1 MSTKSFEGPWQQ
13 FSISHYRCATSN
25 TRREMKKRKNVVQH
39 SQRVSDLFFNYF
51 PLFRLRHYSEIFIF
65 PESIGK
71 AQNVKQEEKRFF
83 LFLFH
88 AWNNLKIWP
97 WIGRVF
103 GCFQHWKACSVGW
116 AAKKFLTCKILLF
129 SGLFHLLL
137 SKSQP
142 GPGWGICCPVR
153 RKRSKE
159 WIVVKVIFDK
169 FHELQNFN
177 ERARKA
183 KLLWASWF

>member
-39 SQRVSDLFFNYF
+39 SRRVSDLFFNYF
-51 PLFRLRHYSEIFIF
+51 PLFRLRHYSEIFIQLLYSP
-65 PESIGK
+65 PESM
-71 AQNVKQEEKRFF
+71 EKSTECEAGRETIF

-103 GCFQHWKACSVGW
+103 GCFQHRKACSVGCGRRKSFW
-116 AAKKFLTCKILLF
+116 LAKFCCFPDFF
-129 SGLFHLLL
+129 SRLLL
-137 SKSQP
+137 SKSEP
-142 GPGWGICCPVR
+142 GRGILLSSAEGKVEWMNL
-153 RKRSKE
+153 SKSH
-159 WIVVKVIFDK
+159 F
-169 FHELQNFN
+169 
-177 ERARKA
+177 R
-183 KLLWASWF
+183 